1 MIRLLIRAAIYVGSA
16 ALAVWVTSVILK
28 DDMSVP
34 LSALLF
40 IAVIFAV
47 IQAILSPFIFKM
59 TRRYANAFIG
69 GVGLLSTYVAVLIT
83 TFLVAGFS
91 ISGISTWIAATVLI
105 WLITALATWLLPL
118 WLLKEGVEKKRSGND
133 IL

>member
-16 ALAVWVTSVILK
+16 ALAVWVTSLILA

-34 LSALLF
+34 LTALLY

-69 GVGLLSTYVAVLIT
+69 GVGLLSTYVSLLIT
-83 TFLVAGFS
+83 TFLVSGFQ
-91 ISGISTWIAATVLI
+91 ISGVSTWIAATVLI

-118 WLLKEGVEKKRSGND
+118 WLLKEHMDKRDQGLN
-133 IL
+133 